1 MATVLDILV
10 LPTYS
15 SLTLGIVDAST
26 YDITEPVTAATI
38 EITPPGFDLVSLP
51 FNVSAYN
58 VYTSSTLGITSVS
71 SETLPLPDGIYYLT
85 YSIAPAYV
93 TAINKSIMRIEQIQ
107 EKFDRAFMKLDMIE
121 CDRAIKTQAKVDL
134 GSVYFFIQGAV
145 AAANNCAVYE
155 ANKLYITANKMLD
168 NFIRNNCGC
177 SGNNYTVNFS

>member
-1 MATVLDILV
+1 MSTVLDILV

-15 SLTLGIVDAST
+15 SLTLGIADASV
-26 YDITEPVTAATI
+26 YDIAEPVAAATI
-38 EITPPGFDLVSLP
+38 EITPPGFDAVLLP
-51 FNVSAYN
+51 FSVDNYN
-58 VYTSSTLGITSVS
+58 VYSSSTLGITGIGST
-71 SETLPLPDGIYYLT
+71 TLPLPDGVYYLT

-107 EKFDRAFMKLDMIE
+107 EKFDKAFMKLDMME

-134 GSVYFFIQGAV
+134 SSVYFFIQASV
-145 AAANNCAVYE
+145 AAANNCAVQE

-177 SGNNYTVNFS
+177 TGNNYTVNFS